1 MDVYRTPAAA
11 LDNLVARR
19 LQPSAEF
26 VAAARRALG
35 ALGAFLRERG
45 GRAAAQPW
53 RVLKT
58 AKGGSSGRGTALR
71 GGCDSELVLFLNCF
85 KSYEDQGV
93 RRAEILNEMR
103 VLLESWWQKPIPGLS
118 FEFPEQDAARV
129 LRFRLASTDL
139 ENWMDVSLV
148 PAFDALGQ
156 LSSDV
161 KPKPQIYSSL
171 LDSGCQGGEHAAC
184 FAELR
189 RNFVNVR
196 PAKLKNL
203 ILLVK
208 HWFRQVC
215 QGEVRREELPPAYAL
230 ELLTIFAWE
239 QGCGKETFSLAQGL
253 RTVLG
258 LIGQY
263 QHLCVFW
270 TLNYGFED
278 PAVRWFLRYQLKRP
292 RPVILDPADPTWDVG
307 NGAAWHW
314 DLLAREAE
322 SCYEHPCF
330 LQAAGGAVQPWEGP
344 GLPRPGCSGLDHP
357 IQRDSAQRTP
367 QESSSLDAVDPS
379 AGSRQPSRPA
389 PGPSGTA
396 STIPCTLGTA
406 LDLSRISTK
415 DLDRFIQDHLKPNP
429 QFQKQVSKAIDVIL
443 RCLCEKRFYRASTVS
458 KGGSFGRG
466 TDLRGYGDAE
476 LVIFL
481 NCFEDYGD
489 QRARRLEILD
499 EMRAQLESWWQDPV
513 PGLSLRFPEQTVRE
527 ALQFQLVSRAPGS
540 WMDVSLLPV
549 FDAAGQLCA
558 GARPEPQIYS
568 SLLDSGC
575 QGGEHVAC
583 FAELRRSFVNT
594 RPPKLK
600 NLILLVKHWYYQVAA
615 RNRGQQPACASLPP
629 VYALELLTIFA
640 WEQGCGNESFNTA
653 EGLKTVLGLV
663 QQHQQLCVYWTVNYS
678 FEDPAIRT
686 YLLGQLQ
693 KPRPLLLD
701 PADPTW
707 NVGQGS
713 WELLAQEAAA
723 LETQACFRN
732 RQGTSVQPW
741 DVMPALLYQTPAGDL
756 DKFISEFLQPSRQF
770 LAQVNKAVNAICS
783 FLRENCFRNSPI
795 KVLKVVKG
803 GSLAKGT
810 ALRGRSDAD
819 IVVFLSCFSQ
829 FTEQG
834 NKRAEIISEI
844 RAQLEACQQE
854 MQFEVKFEIPKWENP
869 RVLSFSLMS
878 QTMLDQSVDFDV
890 LPAFNALG
898 QLSSGRRPTSQV
910 YVDLIH
916 SYNNAGEY
924 STCFTE
930 LQRDFIVSRPTKL
943 KSLIRLV
950 KHWYRQCNKMPKGKG
965 SLPPQH
971 GLELL
976 TVHAWEQGGR
986 DPQFN
991 MAQGFRTVLELV
1003 SRYRELCVYW
1013 TVNYDNRDKTVRDFL
1028 SQQLQKPRPIILDP
1042 ADPTGNLGHNARWDL
1057 LAEEAVACM
1066 SALCCVGRDGTPIQP
1081 WPAKP
1086 APLYATPG
1094 HLLDKFIKDFLQPN
1108 RNFLD
1113 QIATAVDIICRFL
1126 QKNCFPHS
1134 ATRVQKTVKG
1144 GSTGKGTALKTG
1156 SDADLVVFP
1165 DSLKS
1170 YTSQKSERCRIIKE
1184 IRKQLEAC
1192 QQEKKLEVKFEISK
1206 WKAPRVLSFSLKSR
1220 VLNERVDFDVLPA
1233 FNALGQL
1240 NSGSIPSPKV
1250 YAELIDL
1257 YKSSDA
1263 EGGEFSTC
1271 FTELQCN
1278 FVAFR
1283 PTKLKGL
1290 IRLVKHWYKQCERKL
1305 KQKGSLPPKYA
1316 LELLTIYA
1324 WEHGSGAENFDTAE
1338 GFRTVLELVTKYQQ
1352 LCVFWTV
1359 NYNFEDETVRNFLL
1373 TQIQRTRPVILDPA
1387 DPTGD
1392 VGGGDRWCWH
1402 LLAKEATEW
1411 LSSFCF
1417 KDGTGYP
1424 VRSWKVPTVQTPGS
1438 CGCSHSEVLGSWN
1451 ANARRNF

>member
-103 VLLESWWQKPIPGLS
+103 VLLESWWQKPIAGLS

-513 PGLSLRFPEQTVRE
+513 PGLSFRFPEQTVPE

-1081 WPAKP
+1081 WPAK
-1086 APLYATPG
+1086 A
-1094 HLLDKFIKDFLQPN
+1094 
-1108 RNFLD
+1108 
-1113 QIATAVDIICRFL
+1113 AV
-1126 QKNCFPHS
+1126 
-1134 ATRVQKTVKG
+1134 
-1144 GSTGKGTALKTG
+1144 
-1156 SDADLVVFP
+1156 
-1165 DSLKS
+1165 
-1170 YTSQKSERCRIIKE
+1170 
-1184 IRKQLEAC
+1184 
-1192 QQEKKLEVKFEISK
+1192 
-1206 WKAPRVLSFSLKSR
+1206 
-1220 VLNERVDFDVLPA
+1220 
-1233 FNALGQL
+1233 
-1240 NSGSIPSPKV
+1240 
-1250 YAELIDL
+1250 
-1257 YKSSDA
+1257 
-1263 EGGEFSTC
+1263 
-1271 FTELQCN
+1271 
-1278 FVAFR
+1278 
-1283 PTKLKGL
+1283 
-1290 IRLVKHWYKQCERKL
+1290 
-1305 KQKGSLPPKYA
+1305 
-1316 LELLTIYA
+1316 
-1324 WEHGSGAENFDTAE
+1324 
-1338 GFRTVLELVTKYQQ
+1338 
-1352 LCVFWTV
+1352 
-1359 NYNFEDETVRNFLL
+1359 
-1373 TQIQRTRPVILDPA
+1373 
-1387 DPTGD
+1387 
-1392 VGGGDRWCWH
+1392 
-1402 LLAKEATEW
+1402 
-1411 LSSFCF
+1411 
-1417 KDGTGYP
+1417 
-1424 VRSWKVPTVQTPGS
+1424 
-1438 CGCSHSEVLGSWN
+1438 
-1451 ANARRNF
+1451 